1 MLAKE
6 DHHTPSKEAKTKGR
20 EKLARA
26 DEKHFRRR
34 GFKEGLLRR
43 GKFKE
48 LRGKARDE
56 AIAKAAHHTRTSG
69 QDQSRRMKR
78 MVRDFQKPQEG
89 AKIPG
94 KTAVVVKP
102 SVPKSL
108 SAKEQLQLLS
118 RFKRTGRLPSKEEL
132 LAVYLAIER
141 NPVDP
146 GVGVSNRRRLLEVMH
161 KKLLAEGIEPNPG
174 PPPGQVP
181 LSLEAA
187 LLFVPNSA
195 RTPFT
200 AAFQWWDHVA
210 LGRMDNAHLRAWI
223 KARLRTIELNPGPG
237 GRGGDRGGRQKR
249 RGLKC
254 VRPGDPRRMPIGS
267 PPVDAAKGPAEM
279 PAASSSAPA
288 APAPPVPTKPAEP
301 HPAEGGVI
309 RNQVPHARRGGFR
322 RKGKGG
328 VNALIDQIAGEIEK
342 EQGAAD
348 AKKEKA
354 EEMSEEAKAA
364 AVKKAEA
371 EKEAQ
376 RAAHLAAAGNM
387 PRVCAFH
394 PFRFGDD
401 VTWQD
406 VAPVKEELR
415 LCVWPHRICEVQL
428 DGVVP
433 AVELRDPHNSE
444 VRLPRG
450 NFHIA
455 RYRCRIQNR
464 SFFNHVVQDPAL
476 DERTVFISPEI
487 FALARSRRIA
497 QYCTFAQG
505 VERVRSFRAA
515 HPDFSH
521 DSRDPRSTGEF
532 NDQVFTALL
541 MVETNGLSNS
551 LVLDLLMNQGLDVLR
566 HAVLTDPANPMVAGN
581 YVRGYH
587 VTASELF
594 AAPINGARAAVRA
607 GVPVRVAATWAAD
620 KIVAA
625 GTAIHESG
633 RRAREGVE
641 DRLRRSWEYCRGLPV
656 QVEGIVPSFPDPVDS
671 VSNVLAAC
679 KRLLRRVE
687 LPTDE
692 ARTYLTAMGAIV
704 VDKIANSPNRHAD
717 MSMTQLI
724 DAALAK
730 VHEET
735 QWSQDQKECF
745 LAGARQFVDGDINTC
760 LDQLRIYSVFIKQET
775 YDITAAKAAR
785 YIVAPAHYA
794 RGVLFAACHAAELH
808 IRDVFSGHLVKGLR
822 VPEIA
827 EKLREAFVG
836 CKQVFESDY
845 SSFESLIDEFA
856 QKTCEIPA
864 FVAAAPVTIRER
876 TRAVLTFMAENRA
889 TLKGAG
895 LTLLAPIIRYSGT
908 YQTSSGNGLENI
920 VKSFSALALAARIPV
935 SRLREWFDSYRRP
948 WLVEGDDGA
957 FDLDGIPLADV
968 VEAHKKCGHT
978 VTAEVHSDVN
988 DAAFCGLRQLFDG
1001 TIFKD
1006 PLDVLSRLTHWLGA
1020 DRGTGKYDL
1029 DMLVSK
1035 AISYGMLYGRLPLV
1049 GPLCRAIV
1057 RKFRPRVDKIR
1068 DHLRIWSEA
1077 EQRSSDLRPT
1087 AGELLLRRFMQHK
1100 AGGDVEALFRWI
1112 DEPSVPV
1119 SVFAREETQRLW
1131 RHLTDGAQRA
1141 AEAAFES
1148 SISAWTVVDGRAHSV
1163 IEPLVL
1169 KLPSISEPWERMARA
1184 KGITMR
1190 FLEGRRERAAAMVDA
1205 ASSTV
1210 NSALTGLGRVF
1221 TRERT
1226 LKYSTVLNWIV
1237 GLVTISALVMAVQ
1250 AIWLFV
1256 ALVGA
1261 IAILGVA
1268 AVLGVWVFLGINPR
1282 WSLFG
1287 VRVASWSFIG
1297 LLSVRWVKRYW
1308 RPCEAE
1314 AAAAPPLADGA
1325 HVTEVTP
1332 APLPSGVGAF
1342 FASLR
1347 RERH

>member
-1 MLAKE
+1 
-6 DHHTPSKEAKTKGR
+6 
-20 EKLARA
+20 
-26 DEKHFRRR
+26 
-34 GFKEGLLRR
+34 
-43 GKFKE
+43 
-48 LRGKARDE
+48 
-56 AIAKAAHHTRTSG
+56 
-69 QDQSRRMKR
+69 MKR

-89 AKIPG
+89 AKSPG
-94 KTAVVVKP
+94 KIASAVKP
-102 SVPKSL
+102 VAPKTV

-195 RTPFT
+195 RVPFT
-200 AAFQWWDHVA
+200 AAFQWWDHGA

-237 GRGGDRGGRQKR
+237 GRGGQRGGRQR
-249 RGLKC
+249 RHDLKM
-254 VRPGDPRRMPIGS
+254 VRFGDPARMPVGS
-267 PPVDAAKGPAEM
+267 PPVGVSKGQAEV

-288 APAPPVPTKPAEP
+288 APIPPVPPKPAEP
-301 HPAEGGVI
+301 HPAEGGVV
-309 RNQVPHARRGGFR
+309 RNQVPHGRRGGFR
-322 RKGKGG
+322 RKGRGG

-364 AVKKAEA
+364 AVQKAEA

-376 RAAHLAAAGNM
+376 RVAHLAAAGRI
-387 PRVCAFH
+387 PRGCAFH

-415 LCVWPHRICEVQL
+415 LCVWPHRICEVRL
-428 DGVVP
+428 EDVVP

-444 VRLPRG
+444 VRLPKG
-450 NFHIA
+450 LFHVA

-464 SFFNHVVQDPAL
+464 SFFNCVVQDPAL
-476 DERTVFISPEI
+476 DEREVLISPEI

-521 DSRDPRSTGEF
+521 DSRDPRATGEF

-551 LVLDLLMNQGLDVLR
+551 LILDLLMNQGLDVLR

-594 AAPINGARAAVRA
+594 AVPIGEARMLVRA
-607 GVPVRVAATWAAD
+607 GVPVRAAATWAAD

-625 GTAIHESG
+625 GTAIRESG

-687 LPTDE
+687 PPTDE
-692 ARTYLTAMGAIV
+692 ARTYLLAMGAIV
-704 VDKIANSPNRHAD
+704 VDKIANTPNCHAD

-724 DAALAK
+724 DAAMEKAK
-730 VHEET
+730 EET
-735 QWSQDQKECF
+735 QWSHDQRDAF
-745 LAGARQFVDGDINTC
+745 LAGARMFVDGNIDTC
-760 LDQLRIYSVFIKQET
+760 LDELRTYSVFIKQET
-775 YDITAAKAAR
+775 YDIAAAKSAR

-794 RGVLFAACHAAELH
+794 RGILFAACHAAELH
-808 IRDVFSGHLVKGLR
+808 IRDVFAGHLVKGLR

-827 EKLREAFVG
+827 ERLREVFAG
-836 CKQVFESDY
+836 CKEVFESDY

-864 FVAAAPVTIRER
+864 FVAAAPAIIRGR
-876 TRAVLTFMAENRA
+876 TEAVLTFMSENMA

-895 LTLLAPIIRYSGT
+895 LELLAPIIRYSGT

-920 VKSFSALALAARIPV
+920 VKSFSALALAARVPIDQ
-935 SRLREWFDSYRRP
+935 LREWFHSYRRP

-957 FDLDGIPLADV
+957 FDLDGTPLDEV
-968 VEAHKKCGHT
+968 VAAHKKCGHT

-988 DAAFCGLRQLFDG
+988 HAAFCGLRQLFDG

-1029 DMLVSK
+1029 DMLVAK
-1035 AISYGMLYGRLPLV
+1035 AISYGMLYGKLPLV

-1057 RKFRPRVDKIR
+1057 RKFQPRVVKIR
-1068 DHLRIWSEA
+1068 EHLRIWADA
-1077 EQRSSDLRPT
+1077 EERSGDLRPT
-1087 AGELLLRRFMQHK
+1087 AGELFLRRFLQHK
-1100 AGGDVEALFRWI
+1100 SGGDVEALFRWV
-1112 DEPSVPV
+1112 DEPSPSV
-1119 SVFAREETQRLW
+1119 SEFAREETQRLW
-1131 RHLTDGAQRA
+1131 GHLTDGVQRA

-1148 SISAWTVVDGRAHSV
+1148 SIRAWIVVDGRAHSIV
-1163 IEPLVL
+1163 EPLIF
-1169 KLPSISEPWERMARA
+1169 KLPSISEPWERLARA
-1184 KGITMR
+1184 KGIASR
-1190 FLEGRRERAAAMVDA
+1190 FLEGRRERAAALVDS

-1210 NSALTGLGRVF
+1210 NSAMTGIGRVF
-1221 TRERT
+1221 TRDRT
-1226 LKYSTVLNWIV
+1226 IKVSTVLNWIV

-1256 ALVGA
+1256 ALLGA
-1261 IAILGVA
+1261 LAILGVA

-1287 VRVASWSFIG
+1287 VRVVSWSFIG

-1308 RPCEAE
+1308 RPRGAE
-1314 AAAAPPLADGA
+1314 AAAVPPTGGA
-1325 HVTEVTP
+1325 HLAEVLP
-1332 APLPSGVGAF
+1332 APIGSRVGSALS
-1342 FASLR
+1342 SLFR
-1347 RERH
+1347 SSH